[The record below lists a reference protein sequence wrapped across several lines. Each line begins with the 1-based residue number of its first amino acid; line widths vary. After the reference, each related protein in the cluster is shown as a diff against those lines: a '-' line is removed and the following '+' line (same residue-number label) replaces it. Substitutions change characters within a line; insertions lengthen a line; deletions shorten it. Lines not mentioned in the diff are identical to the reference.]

1 MKLLL
6 PLVAALAVLL
16 VACGGG
22 DDDNEASPASPTSAA
37 GEPAATVAPTS
48 TAGEP
53 GETVVPSSATA
64 PAATAAATVEDR
76 DEVEALLK
84 AASLQPED
92 LPEGYTLDEE
102 SFTTNEESAA
112 DATGPGEAT
121 LEDLN
126 GFGRILGYE
135 ASYSQEA
142 GLSTLL
148 EGGTLFLQ
156 TTTTVYEDSDGA
168 EEHFQFVE
176 DQASDPEFIDAF
188 EESFA
193 SGSGV
198 EVSDAS
204 ISEISFAEVGD
215 ERLGY
220 EVKVSAHSTDLDQD
234 FDFVGQIVGVLRG
247 RMIGSITVVGI
258 NSSTPMEELE
268 DLAGTMDERMKDAL
282 E

>member
-6 PLVAALAVLL
+6 PLVAALAVIL

-22 DDDNEASPASPTSAA
+22 DNENEPSSTAPTSAA
-37 GEPAATVAPTS
+37 GEPAATVA
-48 TAGEP
+48 AA
-53 GETVVPSSATA
+53 SATA

-76 DEVEALLK
+76 AEVEALLT
-84 AASLQPED
+84 AAALRLED

-102 SFTTNEESAA
+102 KFTTNDESVQET
-112 DATGPGEAT
+112 TGPGEAT

-126 GFGRILGYE
+126 SFGRILGYE

-142 GLSTLL
+142 GPSTLL

-168 EEHFQFVE
+168 EEHFGFVR
-176 DQASDPEFIDAF
+176 DQASDPEFVDNF
-188 EESFA
+188 EKSFA
-193 SGSGV
+193 DSPGV

-204 ISEISFAEVGD
+204 ISEISVADVGD
-215 ERLGY
+215 QRLAF

-234 FDFVGQIVGVLRG
+234 FDFVGQIIGVRRG
-247 RMIGSITVVGI
+247 RMIGAITVVGI
-258 NSSTPMEELE
+258 NSSTPTEQLE

>member
-6 PLVAALAVLL
+6 PLVAALAVVL

-22 DDDNEASPASPTSAA
+22 GDNEASPTASTSAA
-37 GEPAATVAPTS
+37 GEPAATAAAT
-48 TAGEP
+48 
-53 GETVVPSSATA
+53 SATA
-64 PAATAAATVEDR
+64 PAASATAPAASATAPTAAATVEDQA
-76 DEVEALLK
+76 EVEALLK
-84 AASLQPED
+84 AAALRPED

-102 SFTTNEESAA
+102 KFTTNEESVAETA
-112 DATGPGEAT
+112 GPGEAT

-156 TTTTVYEDSDGA
+156 TTTTVYQDSDGA
-168 EEHFQFVE
+168 KEHFGFVR
-176 DQASDPEFIDAF
+176 DQASDPEFVDNF
-188 EESFA
+188 EKSFA
-193 SGSGV
+193 DSPGV
-198 EVSDAS
+198 EVSNAS
-204 ISEISFAEVGD
+204 ISEISVADVGD

-234 FDFVGQIVGVLRG
+234 FDFVGQIIGVR
-247 RMIGSITVVGI
+247 RDRIIGAITVVGI
-258 NSSTPMEELE
+258 NSSTPTDQLN
-268 DLAGTMDERMKDAL
+268 DLASTMDQRMKDAL

>member
-6 PLVAALAVLL
+6 PLVAALAVIM

-22 DDDNEASPASPTSAA
+22 DDDNEASPAAPTSAA
-37 GEPAATVAPTS
+37 GEPAATAAP
-48 TAGEP
+48 A
-53 GETVVPSSATA
+53 SATA

-76 DEVEALLK
+76 TEVEALLT
-84 AASLQPED
+84 AAALHPED
-92 LPEGYTLDEE
+92 LPEGFVLDEE
-102 SFTTNEESAA
+102 SFTTNEESAG
-112 DATGPGEAT
+112 DTGDLPGEAT
-121 LEDLN
+121 LDDLN

-135 ASYSQEA
+135 ASYSDEA
-142 GLSTLL
+142 GLSSIL

-168 EEHFQFVE
+168 GEHFDFVGE
-176 DQASDPEFIDAF
+176 QASDPEFVDAF

-193 SGSGV
+193 NSPGV

-204 ISEISFAEVGD
+204 ISEISFADVGD
-215 ERLGY
+215 ERLAY

-234 FDFVGQIVGVLRG
+234 FDFVGQIVGVRRG
-247 RMIGSITVVGI
+247 RMIGSMTVVGI
-258 NSSTPMEELE
+258 NSSTPTEQLE
-268 DLAGTMDERMKDAL
+268 DLASTMDERMKDAL

>member
-1 MKLLL
+1 MRLLL
-6 PLVAALAVLL
+6 PLVTALAVVL

-22 DDDNEASPASPTSAA
+22 DDNEASPTASTSAP
-37 GEPAATVAPTS
+37 GEPAATAAAP
-48 TAGEP
+48 
-53 GETVVPSSATA
+53 SATA
-64 PAATAAATVEDR
+64 PAASATAPAASATAPTAAATVEDQA
-76 DEVEALLK
+76 EVEALLK
-84 AASLQPED
+84 AAALRPED

-102 SFTTNEESAA
+102 KFTTNEESVAETA
-112 DATGPGEAT
+112 GPGEAT

-156 TTTTVYEDSDGA
+156 TTTTVYQDSDGA
-168 EEHFQFVE
+168 KEHFGFVR
-176 DQASDPEFIDAF
+176 DQASDPEFVDNF
-188 EESFA
+188 EKSFA
-193 SGSGV
+193 DSPGV
-198 EVSDAS
+198 EVSNAT
-204 ISEISFAEVGD
+204 ISEISVADVGD

-234 FDFVGQIVGVLRG
+234 FDFVGQIIGVRRD
-247 RMIGSITVVGI
+247 RMISSITVVGI
-258 NSSTPMEELE
+258 NSSTPTDQLD
-268 DLAGTMDERMKDAL
+268 DLARTMDQHMKDAL

>member
-6 PLVAALAVLL
+6 PLVAALAVVL

-22 DDDNEASPASPTSAA
+22 GDNEASPTASTSAA
-37 GEPAATVAPTS
+37 GEPAATAAAASATAPAAS
-48 TAGEP
+48 ATAP
-53 GETVVPSSATA
+53 AASATA
-64 PAATAAATVEDR
+64 PAATAAATVENQA
-76 DEVEALLK
+76 EVEALLK
-84 AASLQPED
+84 AAALRPED

-102 SFTTNEESAA
+102 KFTTNEESVAETA
-112 DATGPGEAT
+112 GPGEAT

-156 TTTTVYEDSDGA
+156 TTTTVYQDSDGA
-168 EEHFQFVE
+168 KEHFGFVR
-176 DQASDPEFIDAF
+176 DQASDPEFVDNF
-188 EESFA
+188 EKSFA
-193 SGSGV
+193 DSPGV
-198 EVSDAS
+198 EVSNAS
-204 ISEISFAEVGD
+204 ISEISVADVGD

-234 FDFVGQIVGVLRG
+234 FDFVGQIIGVRRD
-247 RMIGSITVVGI
+247 RMIGAITVVSI
-258 NSSTPMEELE
+258 NSSTPTGQLE
-268 DLAGTMDERMKDAL
+268 DLARTMDQRMKDAL

>member
-6 PLVAALAVLL
+6 PLVAALAIVM

-22 DDDNEASPASPTSAA
+22 DDENEASPTSAA
-37 GEPAATVAPTS
+37 GGPAATAPVESATAPVA
-48 TAGEP
+48 
-53 GETVVPSSATA
+53 SATA

-168 EEHFQFVE
+168 KEHFAFVR
-176 DQASDPEFIDAF
+176 DQASDPEFVDAF
-188 EESFA
+188 EQSFA

-198 EVSDAS
+198 EVSNAS
-204 ISEISFAEVGD
+204 ISEISVADVGD

-220 EVKVSAHSTDLDQD
+220 EVKVSAHSTDLNQD
-234 FDFVGQIVGVLRG
+234 FDFVGQIIGVRRD

-258 NSSTPMEELE
+258 NSSTPTDQLN
-268 DLAGTMDERMKDAL
+268 DLASTMDARMKDAL